1 LPVWSWLQ
9 FRDEIM
15 PGLRH
20 LQQLFLVGDKNV
32 GSYGYQG
39 EVFQWGQTMGKTQ
52 EEVDE
57 MAKQQDKD
65 YADHQVTF
73 ARDVF
78 YANRSRIA
86 RGDDC
91 AVLKYLG
98 LGSSVFTCM
107 LLPATAS
114 CGLLPFSIE
123 KDGGSW
129 LYHIILLDS
138 DEATAFGS
146 VCEYNEEIAELR
158 VGGDQDTPIWCC

>member
-1 LPVWSWLQ
+1 
-9 FRDEIM
+9 M

-20 LQQLFLVGDKNV
+20 LQQLFLVGGKNA
-32 GSYGYQG
+32 GRYGYQD
-39 EVFQWGQTMGKTQ
+39 EVFEWSQTKGKTQ
-52 EEVDE
+52 QEVDD
-57 MAKQQDKD
+57 MIKQQDKD

-78 YANRSRIA
+78 YANRSKIA

-114 CGLLPFSIE
+114 CGLLPFGIE
-123 KDGGSW
+123 KDGESW
-129 LYHIILLDS
+129 LYHIVLLDS
-138 DEATAFGS
+138 DEAAVFGS
-146 VCEYNEEIAELR
+146 VREFNEEIAELR
-158 VGGDQDTPIWCC
+158 VGGDQDPPGWCF